1 MNHLKVEQ
9 QTLINWL
16 TTSPVSD
23 GLSPEEIA
31 RIAPRVEVKT
41 FTDGELLGSIGEEV
55 TEFWIIVEG
64 VVEVFYEDLHGNQI
78 LLGTAASGDSIGE
91 ATLVEGKPRPVRLV
105 AQTDGTLLSVPAA
118 VFHELLQAYPVLMHN
133 LYRKLTSRF
142 KDAVGITRR
151 KLSSPRVGIVA
162 GSPRAHVLCGR
173 LATRLLAAGERLA
186 VRAEDPE
193 ALRSTSAWPAALPV
207 APIQAE
213 EHAPAEP
220 SVPGVDRQVAVFSL
234 RHASR
239 LDFRRVRHCDE
250 LLWLLEPEA
259 ASSTLDDLYDAVA
272 ADTAWLKKLRLVWL
286 LDDHHQVVPCLR
298 LPEFAK
304 ADIKVPVVSSG
315 DSCTRLEV
323 QGLDRL
329 VRALR
334 GYSLGIALAGG
345 AAKGMAH
352 LGVLRVLEEAGLSFD
367 AMAGTSAG
375 AMAGIFYASGMAPT
389 VAAENFQRDLTPS
402 RLFRMLPG
410 WPNHYLLTQFRRGS
424 WDGMLRNYLEHWR
437 LEQLP
442 IPFSAVTVDL
452 IQGRQVVR
460 RTGDAVHA
468 ILESIN
474 LPVLSK
480 PIMRDGLALVDGGM
494 LNNLP
499 ADVLAAAGCDFVIGV
514 NVTSRM
520 RPEFAGNR
528 PEMSTEHMH
537 DAGVLT
543 TMFRIFET
551 QAHHLNAGSN
561 PAVNFW
567 ISPDTSDFAHADFYR
582 TLEIVAKGEECA
594 RERLPELQGRL
605 AALEQRLFDGAAT
618 AKIEQSTREPA
629 LPI

>member
-1 MNHLKVEQ
+1 MNPLQIER
-9 QTLINWL
+9 QTIIDWL
-16 TTSPVSD
+16 TASPVSD

-31 RIAPRVEVKT
+31 RIAPRVAAKS
-41 FTDGELLGSIGEEV
+41 FTDGEILGAIGEEV
-55 TEFWIIVEG
+55 TEFWVIVEG
-64 VVEVFYEDLHGNQI
+64 VVEAFYEDLHGNQ
-78 LLGTAASGDSIGE
+78 LLLATAASGDSIGE
-91 ATLVEGKPRPVRLV
+91 ATLVERRPRPVRLV
-105 AQTDGTLLSVPAA
+105 AQTKGILLSVPAA
-118 VFHELLQAYPVLMHN
+118 VFHELLSAYPVLMHN
-133 LYRKLTSRF
+133 LYRKLASRF
-142 KDAVGITRR
+142 KEALGITRR
-151 KLSSPRVGIVA
+151 KLSSPRLGIVA
-162 GSPRAHVLCGR
+162 SSPRALVLVGR
-173 LATRLLAAGERLA
+173 LAARLLAAGEKLA
-186 VRAEDPE
+186 VSAEDAE
-193 ALRSTSAWPAALPV
+193 ALRNTSAWPEGLPV
-207 APIQAE
+207 AAIQAG
-213 EHAPAEP
+213 EHALAEP
-220 SVPGVDRQVAVFSL
+220 LVPGIDRQVAVFSL
-234 RHASR
+234 RHTSK
-239 LDFRRVRHCDE
+239 LDFQHVRHCEE

-259 ASSTLDDLYDAVA
+259 AASSLDDMNQAIKADA
-272 ADTAWLKKLRLVWL
+272 AWLKKLRLVWL
-286 LDDHHQVVPCLR
+286 LDDRHPVAPYLR

-304 ADIKVPVVSSG
+304 ADIKVPVAGVGETS
-315 DSCTRLEV
+315 TRLEA

-375 AMAGIFYASGMAPT
+375 AMAGIFYAAGTAPA

-410 WPNHYLLTQFRRGS
+410 WPNHYLLTQFRRGA
-424 WDGMLRNYLEHWR
+424 WDGMLRNYLGDWR

-474 LPVLSK
+474 LPVLAK

-514 NVTSRM
+514 NVTSRI

-528 PEMSTEHMH
+528 PEMPTERMQ

-582 TLEIVAKGEECA
+582 TLDIVAKGEECA
-594 RERLPELQGRL
+594 RDRLPELQVHL
-605 AALEQRLFDGAAT
+605 AALEQRLFEGGAT
-618 AKIEQSTREPA
+618 ARAEEAI
-629 LPI
+629 